1 MPNYKV
7 VIIIKQEEKKIH
19 LAVSQEDEE
28 LVKFESLSIEDS
40 IDKRI
45 QNIINAYPAEL
56 EEFEKKEVKTSPVK
70 LKKKE
75 KEEKKVE
82 KVETPKEEK
91 KEEKIVK
98 AEVKDESKQDLFEAS
113 KEQEQP
119 TEEVPEEDAD
129 LMDMMEE
136 E

>member
-7 VIIIKQEEKKIH
+7 VIMIKQEEKKIH

-28 LVKFESLSIEDS
+28 LVKLESLSIEDS
-40 IDKRI
+40 IDTRI
-45 QNIINAYPAEL
+45 QNVINAYPAEL
-56 EEFEKKEVKTSPVK
+56 EEFKKKEVKTSPVK

-91 KEEKIVK
+91 KEEKTAK
-98 AEVKDESKQDLFEAS
+98 AEVKEEPKQDLFEAS

-136 E
+136 

>member
-7 VIIIKQEEKKIH
+7 VIMIKQEEKKVH

-40 IDKRI
+40 IDTRI
-45 QNIINAYPAEL
+45 QNVINAYPAEL
-56 EEFEKKEVKTSPVK
+56 EEFKKKEVKTSPVK

-91 KEEKIVK
+91 KEEKTAK
-98 AEVKDESKQDLFEAS
+98 AEVKEEPKQDLFEAS

-136 E
+136 

>member
-7 VIIIKQEEKKIH
+7 VIMIKQEEKKVH

-40 IDKRI
+40 IDTRI
-45 QNIINAYPAEL
+45 QNVINAYPAEL
-56 EEFEKKEVKTSPVK
+56 EEFKKKEVKTSPVK

-91 KEEKIVK
+91 KEEKTVK
-98 AEVKDESKQDLFEAS
+98 AEVKEEPKQDLFEAS
-113 KEQEQP
+113 KEQEQT

-136 E
+136 

>member
-82 KVETPKEEK
+82 KVEAPKEEK

>member
-7 VIIIKQEEKKIH
+7 VIIIKQEEKKIR

-28 LVKFESLSIEDS
+28 LVKFKSLNIDEDYKQAIEE
-40 IDKRI
+40 
-45 QNIINAYPAEL
+45 IITSYPEEL
-56 EEFEKKEVKTSPVK
+56 KEFEKKEVKTSPVK

-91 KEEKIVK
+91 KEEKT
-98 AEVKDESKQDLFEAS
+98 DHKQD
-113 KEQEQP
+113 
-119 TEEVPEEDAD
+119 EVGNNY
-129 LMDMMEE
+129 
-136 E
+136 

>member
-56 EEFEKKEVKTSPVK
+56 EEFKKKEVKTSPVK

-91 KEEKIVK
+91 KEEKTAK
-98 AEVKDESKQDLFEAS
+98 AEVKEEPKQDLFET
-113 KEQEQP
+113 KQEEIPQ
-119 TEEVPEEDAD
+119 EENSDEMD

-136 E
+136 

>member
-7 VIIIKQEEKKIH
+7 VIMIKQEEKKVH

-40 IDKRI
+40 IDTRI
-45 QNIINAYPAEL
+45 QNVINAYPAEL
-56 EEFEKKEVKTSPVK
+56 EEFKKKEVKTSPVK

-91 KEEKIVK
+91 KEEKTVK
-98 AEVKDESKQDLFEAS
+98 AEVKEEPKQDLFEAS
-113 KEQEQP
+113 KEQKQT

-129 LMDMMEE
+129 LMDMIEE
-136 E
+136 

>member
-28 LVKFESLSIEDS
+28 LVKFKSLNIDEDYKQAIEE
-40 IDKRI
+40 
-45 QNIINAYPAEL
+45 IITSYPEEL
-56 EEFEKKEVKTSPVK
+56 KEFEKKEVKASPVK
-70 LKKKE
+70 LTVKTR
-75 KEEKKVE
+75 KVNP

-91 KEEKIVK
+91 KEEKIAK
-98 AEVKDESKQDLFEAS
+98 AEVKEESKQDLFEAS

-119 TEEVPEEDAD
+119 TEGVPEDDAD

-136 E
+136 

>member
-56 EEFEKKEVKTSPVK
+56 EEFKKKEVKTSPVK

-75 KEEKKVE
+75 KEEKKAE

-91 KEEKIVK
+91 KEEKTAK
-98 AEVKDESKQDLFEAS
+98 AEVKEESKQDLFEAS

-119 TEEVPEEDAD
+119 TEGVPEDDAD

-136 E
+136 